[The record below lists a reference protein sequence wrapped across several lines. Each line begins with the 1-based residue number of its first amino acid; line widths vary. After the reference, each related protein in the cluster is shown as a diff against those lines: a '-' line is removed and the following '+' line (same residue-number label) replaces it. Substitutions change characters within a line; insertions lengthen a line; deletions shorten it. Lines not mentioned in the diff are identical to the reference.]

1 MHNTSK
7 KVKFYFSLLT
17 ITITVVLRRKCKC
30 IKIKSLYWTLR
41 STKENCSS
49 LIIYL
54 TSEQYQ
60 EQSIG
65 LRKLIKVSEYWAAIV
80 ILSSRLAIQPASLR
94 TKSRFTADVHG
105 DAVPGTSTEST
116 RWSDFLLSI
125 ESRDTAAEGGLGAGA
140 GEHVAAVADKQRR
153 KKSVLYR
160 RCECASCRS
169 WSRPVSDVWRN
180 LDSSYSYSWLLHILS
195 SRPHQRRRQEWRWQ
209 FV

>member
-1 MHNTSK
+1 MLHNASESN
-7 KVKFYFSLLT
+7 FILLL
-17 ITITVVLRRKCKC
+17 ITLVLRIKCKC
-30 IKIKSLYWTLR
+30 NEIKSLYWTLR

-80 ILSSRLAIQPASLR
+80 ILSSRLTIQPASLR

>member
-80 ILSSRLAIQPASLR
+80 ILSSRLAIQQASLR

-105 DAVPGTSTEST
+105 DAVLGTPAPARSPPAGQTSYWALSLVT
-116 RWSDFLLSI
+116 RQQRAGW
-125 ESRDTAAEGGLGAGA
+125 GGRA
-140 GEHVAAVADKQRR
+140 R
-153 KKSVLYR
+153 
-160 RCECASCRS
+160 SCSS
-169 WSRPVSDVWRN
+169 W
-180 LDSSYSYSWLLHILS
+180 
-195 SRPHQRRRQEWRWQ
+195 
-209 FV
+209 